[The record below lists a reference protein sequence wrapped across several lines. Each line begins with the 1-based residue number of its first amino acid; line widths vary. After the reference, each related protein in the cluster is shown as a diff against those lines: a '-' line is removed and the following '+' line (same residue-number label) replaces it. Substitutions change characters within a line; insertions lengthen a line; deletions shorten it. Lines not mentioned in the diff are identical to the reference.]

1 MADPI
6 KIANEAIKEPLSSA
20 ASSDRLSFTI
30 FIAIAIHG
38 LLIFGLGFEPS
49 KPKENALSVT
59 VTLATRS
66 STEKPKQADFMAQSN
81 QSGSGTESEAKE
93 ITTDVIPPPFESE
106 RINDTLVN
114 EQHKKAIIEPD
125 NTSVVTTQ
133 LSDIITSSERLSN
146 EEPQTANGIDALNID
161 ALSTQIASLKAK
173 LALQRQTLA
182 NKPRE
187 RVLTSVS
194 TLASAEA
201 GYLNEWTQKIEAI
214 GNQNFPK
221 KALQNKLTGQLRLE
235 VVIKH
240 DGTIYEINLKQS
252 SGQKIFDESAQQI
265 VRQASPFSPFPPDI
279 RQDYE
284 HLVIIRTWHFNIS
297 GLYTSQ

>member
-1 MADPI
+1 MANPI
-6 KIANEAIKEPLSSA
+6 KVANEAIKEPLSNA

-30 FIAIAIHG
+30 FLAIAIHG
-38 LLIFGLGFEPS
+38 LLIFGLGFESS
-49 KPKENALSVT
+49 KPKESAPSVT

-81 QSGSGTESEAKE
+81 QLGSGTESEAKE

-106 RINDTLVN
+106 RINDTLIN
-114 EQHKKAIIEPD
+114 EQHKKAIVEPD

-133 LSDIITSSERLSN
+133 VSGITTNSERLRD
-146 EEPQTANGIDALNID
+146 EEPQATNGIDALDID

-173 LALQRQTLA
+173 LAVQRQTLA

-297 GLYTSQ
+297 GLHTSQ

>member
-1 MADPI
+1 MANPI
-6 KIANEAIKEPLSSA
+6 KVANEAIKEPLSNA

-30 FIAIAIHG
+30 FLAIAIHG
-38 LLIFGLGFEPS
+38 LLIFGLGFESS
-49 KPKENALSVT
+49 KPKESAPSVT

-81 QSGSGTESEAKE
+81 QLGSGTESEAKE

-106 RINDTLVN
+106 RINDTLIN
-114 EQHKKAIIEPD
+114 EQHKKAIVEPD

-133 LSDIITSSERLSN
+133 ASGITTNSERLRD
-146 EEPQTANGIDALNID
+146 EEPQATNGIDALDID

-173 LALQRQTLA
+173 LAVQRQTLA

-297 GLYTSQ
+297 GLHTSQ